1 MTTIT
6 AHATFSEM
14 PDTAAPA
21 FRGGLKVYAG
31 LGTPALAGRA
41 AR

>member
-6 AHATFSEM
+6 AHASFWAT
-14 PDTAAPA
+14 PNTAVPA
-21 FRGGLKVYAG
+21 FCGGIKAG